1 MGILAVRAELLISAR
16 SVHGM
21 PDILG
26 MIVHF
31 RVLESLPPSRDGC
44 AAFTYWL
51 SLSGRK
57 TQFVDP
63 AREDVDGF
71 DSYLEPV

>member
-1 MGILAVRAELLISAR
+1 MRAELLVGAR

-51 SLSGRK
+51 SLLRRK

-71 DSYLEPV
+71 DVHWEPV